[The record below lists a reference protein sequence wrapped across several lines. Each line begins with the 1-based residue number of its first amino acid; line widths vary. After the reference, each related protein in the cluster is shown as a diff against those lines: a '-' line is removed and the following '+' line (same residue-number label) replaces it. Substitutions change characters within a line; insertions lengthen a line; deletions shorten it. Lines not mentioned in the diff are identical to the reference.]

1 MNHRDLALVEGWSDT
16 RATLATWN
24 RAPLRVLGSWVALST
39 AIAIALLASVAL
51 LGSTMRSDYWPLELP
66 GVWRPGTMDDV
77 WMVFGRNLL
86 VLALHSMACVAGF
99 IAKSSLPREAEAY
112 KGWWRWV
119 HDKAGPAAIAFVA
132 CATLFSLA
140 TQSYALGS
148 RLATLGW
155 QFDTPPALFL
165 LALVPHALPEL
176 VALFLPLAAWLV
188 AARAQA
194 WEQLLAATIATTAIA
209 LPVVLAAAAVEVY
222 VTPGVLRALHFV

>member
-1 MNHRDLALVEGWSDT
+1 MRHRELALVDGWSDT
-16 RATLATWN
+16 RATLARWN
-24 RAPLRVLGSWVALST
+24 DAPWRVLGSWVALST
-39 AIAIALLASVAL
+39 AIAALLLVAVAV
-51 LGSTMRSDYWPLELP
+51 LGSTLKADPTPLDLP
-66 GVWRPGTMDDV
+66 GVWRPGTMGEV
-77 WMVFGRNLL
+77 WAIFGRNLL

-99 IAKSSLPREAEAY
+99 IAKSSLPREAAAY
-112 KGWWRWV
+112 SGWWRRV

-132 CATLFSLA
+132 GATLFSLA

-155 QFDTPPALFL
+155 QLDVSPVLFL

-176 VALFLPLAAWLV
+176 TALFLPLAAWLV

-194 WEQLLAATIATTAIA
+194 WDQLLAATIATTAIA
-209 LPVVLAAAAVEVY
+209 LPVVLAAAAVEVF